1 MSNSI
6 NFVGHCS
13 SDAKVRTTPNGNQ
26 VLEVSVANNIGY
38 GEKQV
43 TNWIRV
49 SYWTKNAE
57 KLLEY
62 FIKGQSVFV
71 SGELSTNEYFAQDG
85 TKKFQLLVRANIV
98 ELVGKKSSDSESNVK
113 THNPQQT
120 SSNYGYD
127 DNDIPF

>member
-13 SDAKVRTTPNGNQ
+13 SDAKVRTIANGNQ
-26 VLEVSVANNIGY
+26 VLEVSVANNVGY

-49 SYWTKNAE
+49 SYWTKNAD

-62 FIKGQSVFV
+62 FTKGQSVFV

-85 TKKFQLLVRANIV
+85 NKRFQLLVKANIL
-98 ELVGKKSSDSESNVK
+98 ELVGKKYSDTDSNTK
-113 THNPQQT
+113 NYNPPPT
-120 SSNYGYD
+120 SSNYDYD
-127 DNDIPF
+127 DIPF

>member
-13 SDAKVRTTPNGNQ
+13 SDAKVRTAPNGNQ

-62 FIKGQSVFV
+62 FTKGQSVFV

-98 ELVGKKSSDSESNVK
+98 ELVGKKSSDSESNIK

-120 SSNYGYD
+120 SSNYDYD

>member
-13 SDAKVRTTPNGNQ
+13 SDAKVRTIANGNQ
-26 VLEVSVANNIGY
+26 VLEVSVANNVGY

-49 SYWTKNAE
+49 SYWTKNAD

-62 FIKGQSVFV
+62 FTKGQSVFV

-85 TKKFQLLVRANIV
+85 NKRFQLLVKANIL
-98 ELVGKKSSDSESNVK
+98 ELVGKKSSDTDSNTK
-113 THNPQQT
+113 NYNPPPT
-120 SSNYGYD
+120 SSNYDYD
-127 DNDIPF
+127 DIPF

>member
-13 SDAKVRTTPNGNQ
+13 SDAQVRTAPNGNQ

-62 FIKGQSVFV
+62 FTKGQSVFV

-98 ELVGKKSSDSESNVK
+98 ELVGKKSSDSESNIK

-120 SSNYGYD
+120 SSNYDYD

>member
-13 SDAKVRTTPNGNQ
+13 SDAKVRTIANGNQ
-26 VLEVSVANNIGY
+26 VLEVSVANNVGY
-38 GEKQV
+38 GDKQV

-49 SYWTKNAE
+49 SYWTKNAD

-62 FIKGQSVFV
+62 FTKGQSVFV

-85 TKKFQLLVRANIV
+85 NKRFQLLVKATIL
-98 ELVGKKSSDSESNVK
+98 ELVGKKSSDTDSNVK
-113 THNPQQT
+113 TYNPPET
-120 SSNYGYD
+120 SSNYD
-127 DNDIPF
+127 DDMPF